1 MTTSKDDSIDD
12 DVQIADNLFAKRTLR
27 KLDATNNGVAELLPS
42 VGQLTAL
49 TELLVRFKQ
58 STSLC

>member
-27 KLDATNNGVAELLPS
+27 KLDATNNRVAELLPS
-42 VGQLTAL
+42 VGHLTAL